1 MDRYKC
7 LLFDLDGTLIDS
19 APGIM
24 ECFRYTADKLG
35 IRMPE
40 DTGCLLGPPL
50 IFSFEKYFGLDSAAA
65 ENAVQVYREH
75 YGKGSLFNIRVY
87 DGVPEMLR
95 RLKDA
100 GFRLGVATCKAQV
113 FAERILERYG
123 LAQFFSY
130 IGGAGTDGSRNS
142 KAEVISHVLR
152 NMENPER
159 SCVLMI
165 GDRDNDVY
173 GAESA
178 GVKCMGVLWGYG
190 SGKELSLSGAAHIA
204 RTPCQAADMLIN

>member
-87 DGVPEMLR
+87 DGVPEMLVGTE
-95 RLKDA
+95 A
-100 GFRLGVATCKAQV
+100 GQIHVFHRDYLAKRVSRA
-113 FAERILERYG
+113 FAE
-123 LAQFFSY
+123 
-130 IGGAGTDGSRNS
+130 
-142 KAEVISHVLR
+142 
-152 NMENPER
+152 
-159 SCVLMI
+159 
-165 GDRDNDVY
+165 
-173 GAESA
+173 
-178 GVKCMGVLWGYG
+178 
-190 SGKELSLSGAAHIA
+190 
-204 RTPCQAADMLIN
+204 